1 MGVETRQPSIVIDFG
16 ESQVNRQAYLNP
28 QATRDQ
34 SDTHD
39 ELKRVTVFTD
49 VTGARQATGMAAV

>member
-16 ESQVNRQAYLNP
+16 KSQVNRQAYLSWVESS
-28 QATRDQ
+28 RGQ
-34 SDTHD
+34 S

-49 VTGARQATGMAAV
+49 VTGA